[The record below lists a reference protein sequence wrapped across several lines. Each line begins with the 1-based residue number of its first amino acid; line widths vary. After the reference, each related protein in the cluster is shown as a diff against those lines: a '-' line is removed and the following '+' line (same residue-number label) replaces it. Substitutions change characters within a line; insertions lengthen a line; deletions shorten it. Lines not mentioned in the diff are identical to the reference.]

1 MGDRRFR
8 FGLMAG
14 WARDGAAWAALAR
27 RAEDLGYATLLTP
40 DTTGTADPVASLAAA
55 AGATDSLRVGTFV
68 LSAATRPAPMVAW
81 QAASLAFATGDRF
94 ELGIGAG
101 RPGGEADAEL
111 FGVPYGT
118 AAERVR
124 RVEAVMDAVADPPA
138 GLFAGT
144 GRPPR
149 VLVAASRRRM
159 LELAARRAGTVAFGV
174 PPLANDADLAPLVDI
189 VRDAAGER
197 FDDLELC
204 TQVHVVGDE
213 VPEWLAPQLGADGPA
228 MASAGSIAMLTGTP
242 SQMAGVLARR
252 RDELG
257 VSYVSVSS
265 AFAEQFAPVVELLAG
280 R

>member
-14 WARDGAAWAALAR
+14 GARDGAAWAALAR

-55 AGATDSLRVGTFV
+55 AGTTTSLRVGTFV
-68 LSAATRPAPMVAW
+68 LSAATRPAAMVAW

-111 FGVPYGT
+111 FGVPYGP
-118 AAERVR
+118 AAERIR
-124 RVEAVMDAVADPPA
+124 RVEAVMDAVASPPA
-138 GLFAGT
+138 GMFAGT

-174 PPLANDADLAPLVDI
+174 SPLAGDKELAPLVGI

-204 TQVHVVGDE
+204 TQVHVVGGE
-213 VPEWLAPQLGADGPA
+213 VPGWLAPRLGVDGAA
-228 MASAGSIAMLTGTP
+228 MAAAGSVAMLAGTP
-242 SQMAGVLARR
+242 REMAGTLARR

-265 AFAEQFAPVVELLAG
+265 AFAEEFAPVVELLAG

>member
-1 MGDRRFR
+1 MADRRFR
-8 FGLMAG
+8 FAVMAA
-14 WARDGAAWAALAR
+14 WARDGAGWAAQAR
-27 RAEDLGYATLLTP
+27 RVEELGYTTLLTP
-40 DTTGTADPVASLAAA
+40 DTSGTAMPAASLAAA
-55 AGATDSLRVGTFV
+55 AGATTTLRVGTFV
-68 LSAATRPAPMVAW
+68 LSAATRPPNTIAW
-81 QAASLAFATGDRF
+81 EAASMAFATGDRF

-101 RPGGEADAEL
+101 RPGGEDDAAV
-111 FGVPYGT
+111 FGVPYGSG
-118 AAERVR
+118 AERLA
-124 RVEAVMDAVADPPA
+124 RVEQVLDAVANPPE

-174 PPLANDADLAPLVDI
+174 PPMTDDERLAGYVEI
-189 VRDAAGER
+189 VRTAAGDR

-213 VPEWLAPQLGADGPA
+213 VPEWLSRQMDVDTAA
-228 MASAGSIAMLTGTP
+228 MAKSNAIAKLSGTP
-242 SQMAGVLARR
+242 REMADTLTRR

-265 AFAEQFAPVVELLAG
+265 AFMEEFAPVVELLAG